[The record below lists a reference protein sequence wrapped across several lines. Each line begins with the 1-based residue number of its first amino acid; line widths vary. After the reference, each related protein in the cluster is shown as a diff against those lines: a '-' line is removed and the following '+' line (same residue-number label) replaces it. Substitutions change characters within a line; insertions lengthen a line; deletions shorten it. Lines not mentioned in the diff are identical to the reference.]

1 MKLTEAR
8 SRDPQKDYA
17 AKRKRA
23 FPADARSRDPQ
34 KDYAAKRKRADVIQK
49 NIQRSLKKM
58 DAAQA
63 KDPDSIG
70 RVENLEYFL
79 DKLRDAYGTLLSQ
92 RY

>member
-8 SRDPQKDYA
+8 PRDPQKDYA
-17 AKRKRA
+17 AKRKRV
-23 FPADARSRDPQ
+23 DD
-34 KDYAAKRKRADVIQK
+34 IQK

-63 KDPDSIG
+63 KDPDSVG

-79 DKLRDAYGTLLSQ
+79 DNLIPGLKRVFCV
-92 RY
+92 

>member
-1 MKLTEAR
+1 MKLTE
-8 SRDPQKDYA
+8 
-17 AKRKRA
+17 
-23 FPADARSRDPQ
+23 ARSRDPQ

-92 RY
+92 QDQLTGLRQRSY